1 GEVCDSD
8 EKRERIIS
16 RFFGKAFSGLYTQ
29 YRMRDLIEEIIGGSL
44 LTLEIYK
51 DQHGLNA
58 LPGEAIEDA
67 HAETVALV
75 SSLPD
80 INAHSFFDT
89 TDDREARHNYLLLF
103 ALCIE
108 NSGALSR
115 QGREFLELLA
125 HKAGCPQVPGEIAT
139 LADNPRK

>member
-1 GEVCDSD
+1 

-139 LADNPRK
+139 